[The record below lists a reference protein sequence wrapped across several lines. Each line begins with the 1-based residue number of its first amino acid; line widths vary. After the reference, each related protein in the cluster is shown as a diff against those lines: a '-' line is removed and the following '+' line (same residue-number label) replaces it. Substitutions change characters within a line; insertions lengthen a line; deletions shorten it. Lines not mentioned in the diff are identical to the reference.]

1 MSIADWFI
9 ALLREREGGGMG
21 YFDSI
26 LYGFQVV
33 MTQDNLMA
41 CLIGV
46 IGGTLVGVL
55 PGIGPI
61 GAMAVL
67 LPAVFHADPTTTII
81 TLAGIYYGC
90 MYGGSTTSILL
101 NIPGE
106 TSSVC
111 TCLDGY
117 EMARQGRA
125 GPALGIA
132 ACGSFIAGTISIL
145 GLILIATPLARAALK
160 FGPSEYFALMCL
172 GLVILTY
179 LTQGSVLKSLMMALV
194 GVIVGNM
201 GQDMFT
207 GLPRFSFGIKAL
219 MDGVGIVPVSVG
231 LFGIAEVLINLDSTM
246 EQNVYKTRLANLW
259 PSFKDWKESIGAIL
273 RGSGIGF
280 FIGILPGGGAVL
292 SSFLSYALEKKISK
306 TPERFGKGEI
316 RGVAGPESANNA
328 AAGSSLIPL
337 LSLGIPA
344 NGVMALVAAALIIQ
358 GIQPGPLLIK
368 SNPEIFWG
376 LIASMWIGN
385 LLLLILNLPL
395 VGLWVQVL
403 KVPYRFLFPMILL
416 FALIGAYTIDS
427 TIFDIFAML
436 VFGLLGYLMR
446 KFGYEGAPLL
456 LAFVLGPLLEKA
468 LRQALLISN
477 GSFFVFIDPVGHPIS
492 CITLGVVLLLLLSNF
507 IPLIRRKHE
516 DYEKL

>member
-1 MSIADWFI
+1 
-9 ALLREREGGGMG
+9 
-21 YFDSI
+21 
-26 LYGFQVV
+26 V
-33 MTQDNLMA
+33 
-41 CLIGV
+41 
-46 IGGTLVGVL
+46 
-55 PGIGPI
+55 
-61 GAMAVL
+61 
-67 LPAVFHADPTTTII
+67 
-81 TLAGIYYGC
+81 
-90 MYGGSTTSILL
+90 
-101 NIPGE
+101 
-106 TSSVC
+106 
-111 TCLDGY
+111 
-117 EMARQGRA
+117 
-125 GPALGIA
+125 
-132 ACGSFIAGTISIL
+132 
-145 GLILIATPLARAALK
+145 
-160 FGPSEYFALMCL
+160 
-172 GLVILTY
+172 
-179 LTQGSVLKSLMMALV
+179 
-194 GVIVGNM
+194 
-201 GQDMFT
+201 
-207 GLPRFSFGIKAL
+207 
-219 MDGVGIVPVSVG
+219 
-231 LFGIAEVLINLDSTM
+231 
-246 EQNVYKTRLANLW
+246 
-259 PSFKDWKESIGAIL
+259 
-273 RGSGIGF
+273 
-280 FIGILPGGGAVL
+280 
-292 SSFLSYALEKKISK
+292 EKKISK

-416 FALIGAYTIDS
+416 FALIGAYTIES

-436 VFGLLGYLMR
+436 FFGLLGYLMR

-507 IPLIRRKHE
+507 MPLIRKKHE